1 MNKPVQILEPAV
13 HFSPDA
19 AGVAN
24 KGPRE
29 DGESS
34 FSSILSRSKS
44 DPASTESG
52 RSLHASGRKLPGQ
65 KESSDDGSPPARVAT
80 DASGRS
86 DAIEEPL
93 SANDPDLAE
102 QMAVQTSLQQALA
115 PHERGLDTA
124 GLAEATDVAGQPVNT
139 DELTLESA
147 GLAEATDN
155 AKQPVNADEL
165 ALARAAGQ
173 QLQDQLAEVPGN
185 EQVQQDAA
193 QDLREARVVPAAYL
207 TTADTGRMAPEVE
220 PVANA
225 VREAVQSAIANQ
237 TSSRD
242 LKQFLQQ
249 SPNQQAAGNSQPVA
263 DAVETE
269 TIPFLQTL
277 SDKALVL
284 PSARISVPVGQPG
297 WGQAVGTQ
305 VAWFVSQNISAA
317 SLRLNP
323 QHLGPL
329 EMQVSLDGDQAS
341 VSFTSQQG
349 LVRDALESSV
359 SRLREMLSENGLNL
373 VNVNVS
379 QQGKSHQD
387 GQDAADSRHEAGV
400 TNAEGGSNEPA
411 PGSGMRQN
419 IALTQGLVDFYA

>member
-1 MNKPVQILEPAV
+1 MNKPVQILEPSV

-34 FSSILSRSKS
+34 FSSILSSSKG
-44 DPASTESG
+44 DPAGAESG
-52 RSLHASGRKLPGQ
+52 RLLHASGRKLPGQ
-65 KESSDDGSPPARVAT
+65 QESRDDHQVADDGTPATRVPT
-80 DASGRS
+80 DASGPP
-86 DAIEEPL
+86 DAIEEL
-93 SANDPDLAE
+93 LTINNPDLPE
-102 QMAVQTSLQQALA
+102 QMAVQTSLQQIPVTDEPTLEA
-115 PHERGLDTA
+115 PGLVT
-124 GLAEATDVAGQPVNT
+124 ATDI
-139 DELTLESA
+139 
-147 GLAEATDN
+147 AE
-155 AKQPVNADEL
+155 QSVNADEL

-173 QLQDQLAEVPGN
+173 QLQEQLAEAPGN
-185 EQVQQDAA
+185 LPVLNEPVVQDAV
-193 QDLREARVVPAAYL
+193 QDIRETRVVPTAYL
-207 TTADTGRMAPEVE
+207 TTADSGRMAPEVE
-220 PVANA
+220 PVTNA

-249 SPNQQAAGNSQPVA
+249 SPSQQAAGNSLPAA

-284 PSARISVPVGQPG
+284 PAARISVPVGQPG

-359 SRLREMLSENGLNL
+359 PRLREMLSENGLNL

-379 QQGKSHQD
+379 QQGKSHRD
-387 GQDAADSRHEAGV
+387 GQNAADSRHEAGV
-400 TNAEGGSNEPA
+400 ANAEGGSNEPA

-419 IALTQGLVDFYA
+419 ITLTQGLVDFYA

>member
-1 MNKPVQILEPAV
+1 
-13 HFSPDA
+13 
-19 AGVAN
+19 
-24 KGPRE
+24 
-29 DGESS
+29 
-34 FSSILSRSKS
+34 
-44 DPASTESG
+44 
-52 RSLHASGRKLPGQ
+52 
-65 KESSDDGSPPARVAT
+65 
-80 DASGRS
+80 
-86 DAIEEPL
+86 
-93 SANDPDLAE
+93 
-102 QMAVQTSLQQALA
+102 MAVQTSLQQIPVTDEPTLEA
-115 PHERGLDTA
+115 PGLVT
-124 GLAEATDVAGQPVNT
+124 ATDI
-139 DELTLESA
+139 
-147 GLAEATDN
+147 AE
-155 AKQPVNADEL
+155 QSVNADEL

-173 QLQDQLAEVPGN
+173 QLQEQLAEAPGN
-185 EQVQQDAA
+185 LPVLNEPVVQDAV
-193 QDLREARVVPAAYL
+193 QDIRETRVVPTAYL
-207 TTADTGRMAPEVE
+207 TTADSGRMAPEVE
-220 PVANA
+220 PVTNA

-249 SPNQQAAGNSQPVA
+249 NPNQQAAANSLPVA
-263 DAVETE
+263 DAVESQTV
-269 TIPFLQTL
+269 PFLQTL

-284 PSARISVPVGQPG
+284 PAARISVPVGQPG

-359 SRLREMLSENGLNL
+359 PRLREMLSENGLNL

-379 QQGKSHQD
+379 QQGKSHRD
-387 GQDAADSRHEAGV
+387 GQNAADSRHEAGV
-400 TNAEGGSNEPA
+400 ANAEGGSNEPA

-419 IALTQGLVDFYA
+419 ITLTQGLVDFYA

>member
-1 MNKPVQILEPAV
+1 MSKPVQILEPAV

-52 RSLHASGRKLPGQ
+52 RVLHASGRKLPGQ
-65 KESSDDGSPPARVAT
+65 QESRDDHHYADDASPPARVPT
-80 DASGRS
+80 DASGRP

-93 SANDPDLAE
+93 SVNDPDLAE
-102 QMAVQTSLQQALA
+102 QMAVQTSLQQALV
-115 PHERGLDTA
+115 PDERALETA
-124 GLAEATDVAGQPVNT
+124 GLAEATDVAG
-139 DELTLESA
+139 
-147 GLAEATDN
+147 
-155 AKQPVNADEL
+155 QPVNADEL

-185 EQVQQDAA
+185 LPVLNEQVVEDAV
-193 QDLREARVVPAAYL
+193 QDLREARGVPAAYL

-249 SPNQQAAGNSQPVA
+249 NPNQQAAGNSLSVA

-277 SDKALVL
+277 SDKALL
-284 PSARISVPVGQPG
+284 MPSSRISVPVGQPG

-359 SRLREMLSENGLNL
+359 PRLREMLSENGLTL

-379 QQGKSHQD
+379 QQGKSHRD
-387 GQDAADSRHEAGV
+387 GQDAADSRDEAGV
-400 TNAEGGSNEPA
+400 ANAEGGSNEPA